1 MGVHMPTDTPRKIAT
16 VKKTGRIIEALQKR
30 GSAGI
35 TEIADDVGFSK
46 STVHGHLA
54 TLHEDGMVVKEGHKY
69 RLSLR
74 FLDIAESVKR
84 TVAKHDIV
92 REQVRELADATGEV
106 VHFGAKEEGRV
117 VYIEK
122 SRGDSAVQTKSRIGG
137 RMPMHS
143 TGLGKAM
150 LAELPAADVE
160 RIVAEHGLE
169 QRTEHTITDVE
180 ELYAELEETA
190 ERGYSIDDEENIPGI
205 RCIGMAVSVPE
216 TEVIGALSI
225 SGPSQ
230 RMTDERIEDELQPK
244 LAQAANVIEVNSLY
258 S

>member
-1 MGVHMPTDTPRKIAT
+1 MATNTPRKIDA

-35 TEIADDVGFSK
+35 TEIANDVGASK

-54 TLHEDGMVVKEGHKY
+54 TLHEDGMVVKNGHSY

-84 TVAKHDIV
+84 TVAEHDIV
-92 REQVRELADATGEV
+92 RKQVRELADATGEG

-122 SRGDSAVQTKSRIGG
+122 SKGDTAVQTKSRVGV

-143 TGLGKAM
+143 TGLGKTI
-150 LAELPAADVE
+150 LAELSPEDVE
-160 RIVAEHGLE
+160 QIVKKHGLE
-169 QRTEHTITDVE
+169 QRTEYTITDIE
-180 ELYAELEETA
+180 ELHAELEETA
-190 ERGYSIDDEENIPGI
+190 ERGYSIDDEENIPGV

-216 TEVIGALSI
+216 TEVIGAVSI

-230 RMTDERIEDELQPK
+230 RMTDERIEEELQPK

>member
-1 MGVHMPTDTPRKIAT
+1 MPTDTPRKIDT
-16 VKKTGRIIEALQKR
+16 VKKTGRIIETLQR
-30 GSAGI
+30 QGTAGV
-35 TEIADDVGFSK
+35 TEISDAVGASK

-54 TLHEDGMVVKEGHKY
+54 TLHEDGMVVKKGHTY

-74 FLDIAESVKR
+74 FLDIAESVKQ
-84 TVAKHDIV
+84 TVAERDIV
-92 REQVRELADATGEV
+92 REQVRDLADTTGEV
-106 VHFGAKEEGRV
+106 VHFGAKEAGHV

-122 SRGDSAVQTKSRIGG
+122 SKGDSAVQTKSRIGG

-150 LAELPAADVE
+150 LAELPAGDVD
-160 RIVAEHGLE
+160 RIVDDRGLE
-169 QRTEHTITDVE
+169 QRTAQTITDRE
-180 ELYAELEETA
+180 ALHAELEETA
-190 ERGYSIDDEENIPGI
+190 ERGYSIDDEENIPGV

-216 TEVIGALSI
+216 TEIIGAVSV

-230 RMTDERIEDELQPK
+230 RMTDERIEAQLQTK